1 MKKNLLKNMF
11 TSICITTFIAMIVF
25 VIYGYISNEIYRDS
39 MTNDAE
45 NFVQA
50 QGTENELKETIESFE
65 GENGVVEYQKTVI
78 GLVFNGEKLV
88 YDEIAEALVVSTIIG
103 GIIGYLKT
111 ILKTIMELRQDKK
124 VIAKKTILAYL
135 VGLAVVE
142 AVVGIINIIK
152 YKVSIP
158 ETFFAYGFDYTI
170 IFGVYVLIKLGVDT
184 KKKMELNELMK
195 KDK

>member
-11 TSICITTFIAMIVF
+11 TSICVTTFIVMIVF
-25 VIYGYISNEIYRDS
+25 VISGYISNKIYRDS
-39 MTNDAE
+39 MINDAE
-45 NFVQA
+45 NFVQV

-78 GLVFNGEKLV
+78 WLIFNGEKLV
-88 YDEIAEALVVSTIIG
+88 YDEIAYALVVSTIIG

-111 ILKTIMELRQDKK
+111 IMELRQDKK
-124 VIAKKTILAYL
+124 ATTKKTFFTYL

-142 AVVGIINIIK
+142 AVVGIINIIE
-152 YKVSIP
+152 YELNSIDP
-158 ETFFAYGFDYTI
+158 GTFLAYGFNYTI
-170 IFGVYVLIKLGVDT
+170 IFGVYVLIKLGIDT
-184 KKKMELNELMK
+184 KKKKQLNELMK

>member
-1 MKKNLLKNMF
+1 MKKSLIKNIF
-11 TSICITTFIAMIVF
+11 TSICVTAFIAMIVF

-78 GLVFNGEKLV
+78 WLVFNGEKIV
-88 YDEIAEALVVSTIIG
+88 YDGIAVALVVSTIIG

-111 ILKTIMELRQDKK
+111 IMELRQDKK
-124 VIAKKTILAYL
+124 VITKKTILAYL

-142 AVVGIINIIK
+142 VAVGIINIIE
-152 YKVSIP
+152 YELNSIDP
-158 ETFFAYGFDYTI
+158 GTFLAYGFDYTI

-184 KKKMELNELMK
+184 KNKDELNELMK

>member
-11 TSICITTFIAMIVF
+11 TSICVTTFIVMIVF
-25 VIYGYISNEIYRDS
+25 VIFGYISNEIFRDS
-39 MTNDAE
+39 MINDAE

-50 QGTENELKETIESFE
+50 QETENELKETIESFE

-78 GLVFNGEKLV
+78 GLVLNGEKLV
-88 YDEIAEALVVSTIIG
+88 YDAIAEALVVSTIIG

-124 VIAKKTILAYL
+124 VITKKTILAYL

-142 AVVGIINIIK
+142 AVVGIINIIE
-152 YKVSIP
+152 YEVSIP
-158 ETFFAYGFDYTI
+158 ETFFAYGFCYTI

-184 KKKMELNELMK
+184 KKKRELNELMK